1 MSQGTDVDRPL
12 NLAIII
18 GSTREG
24 RFGDTV
30 GRWFAKE
37 AARHGGFAIDVID
50 LIDITLPPSHRAKPT
65 PEVDAFRK
73 RLAAADAF
81 VIVTPEYNHSYPASL
96 KHAIDQAYAEW
107 MAKPVGFVS
116 YGGTVGGV
124 RAIEHL
130 RHVFAELHA
139 TAKRGGS
146 SMKTATRSTAR
157 ARAKP
162 PRSCW
167 TAWPGGPKPCARRAR
182 PGPMSKAREDRSALS
197 GGALCGGLARF
208 PDRLGPKSVSS

>member
-139 TAKRGGS
+139 TTIRDYLPFINARRQFDEDGNPVDREGPRKAAKAMLDRL
-146 SMKTATRSTAR
+146 AWWAEALRTAR
-157 ARAKP
+157 E
-162 PRSCW
+162 
-167 TAWPGGPKPCARRAR
+167 AR
-182 PGPMSKAREDRSALS
+182 PYV
-197 GGALCGGLARF
+197 
-208 PDRLGPKSVSS
+208 KS

>member
-1 MSQGTDVDRPL
+1 MDRAL

-37 AARHGGFAIDVID
+37 AAGHGGFAVDLID
-50 LIDITLPPSHRAKPT
+50 LIDIKLPPTHQRKPT
-65 PEVDAFRK
+65 PEVDAFRA

-96 KHAIDQAYAEW
+96 KHAIDQGYVEW

-139 TAKRGGS
+139 
-146 SMKTATRSTAR
+146 ATIRDYV
-157 ARAKP
+157 
-162 PRSCW
+162 CFLM
-167 TAWPGGPKPCARRAR
+167 ARRQFDTDGNPIDREGPHNAAKIMLDRLAWWADALRNAREAR
-182 PGPMSKAREDRSALS
+182 PYVKR
-197 GGALCGGLARF
+197 
-208 PDRLGPKSVSS
+208 

>member
-1 MSQGTDVDRPL
+1 VDRTL

-37 AARHGGFAIDVID
+37 AAGHGGFAIDLID
-50 LIDITLPPSHRAKPT
+50 LIDIKLPPTHGAKPT
-65 PEVDAFRK
+65 PEVDAFRA

-96 KHAIDQAYAEW
+96 KHAIDQGYVEW

-116 YGGTVGGV
+116 YGGKVGGV

-139 TAKRGGS
+139 TTIRDYVTFL
-146 SMKTATRSTAR
+146 M
-157 ARAKP
+157 
-162 PRSCW
+162 
-167 TAWPGGPKPCARRAR
+167 ARRQFDANGN
-182 PGPMSKAREDRSALS
+182 PVDPEGPRNSAKIMLDRLDWWGHALRNARETR
-197 GGALCGGLARF
+197 
-208 PDRLGPKSVSS
+208 PYVKS

>member
-1 MSQGTDVDRPL
+1 MSEHRL
-12 NLAIII
+12 NLVIMI

-30 GRWFAKE
+30 GRWFAAE
-37 AARHGGFAIDVID
+37 AASHGDYSVD
-50 LIDITLPPSHRAKPT
+50 LIDLADTELPPTHRAKPT
-65 PEVDAFRK
+65 PQVDAFRA

-96 KHAIDQAYAEW
+96 KHAIDQGHVEW

-116 YGGTVGGV
+116 YGGTTGGV

-139 TAKRGGS
+139 
-146 SMKTATRSTAR
+146 ATIRDYVCFPR
-157 ARAKP
+157 ARRQFDP
-162 PRSCW
+162 EGRPVDPDGPRAAAGIMLDRL
-167 TAWPGGPKPCARRAR
+167 AWWAEALRN
-182 PGPMSKAREDRSALS
+182 ARETR
-197 GGALCGGLARF
+197 
-208 PDRLGPKSVSS
+208 PYVKS

>member
-1 MSQGTDVDRPL
+1 VPDRPL

-37 AARHGGFAIDVID
+37 AAAHGSFAVDLID
-50 LIDITLPPSHRAKPT
+50 LIEVKLPSSHGVKPT
-65 PEVDAFRK
+65 PPEVDAFRA

-96 KHAIDQAYAEW
+96 KHAIDQGYVEW

-139 TAKRGGS
+139 
-146 SMKTATRSTAR
+146 ATIRDYL
-157 ARAKP
+157 
-162 PRSCW
+162 CFIH
-167 TAWPGGPKPCARRAR
+167 ARRQFDADGNPVDREGPRAAARTMLDRLAWWADALRNARIAR
-182 PGPMSKAREDRSALS
+182 PYV
-197 GGALCGGLARF
+197 
-208 PDRLGPKSVSS
+208 KS

>member
-1 MSQGTDVDRPL
+1 VDRAL

-37 AARHGGFAIDVID
+37 AAGHGGFTIDLID
-50 LIDITLPPSHRAKPT
+50 LIDIKLPPTHQRKPT
-65 PEVDAFRK
+65 PEVDAFRA

-96 KHAIDQAYAEW
+96 KHAIDQGYVEW

-139 TAKRGGS
+139 
-146 SMKTATRSTAR
+146 ATIRDYV
-157 ARAKP
+157 
-162 PRSCW
+162 CFLM
-167 TAWPGGPKPCARRAR
+167 ARRQFDTDGNPIDREGPHNAAKIMLDRLAWWADALRNAREAR
-182 PGPMSKAREDRSALS
+182 PYVKR
-197 GGALCGGLARF
+197 
-208 PDRLGPKSVSS
+208 

>member
-1 MSQGTDVDRPL
+1 MDRAL

-37 AARHGGFAIDVID
+37 AAGHGGFTVDLID
-50 LIDITLPPSHRAKPT
+50 LIDIKLPPTHQRKPT
-65 PEVDAFRK
+65 PEVDAFRA

-96 KHAIDQAYAEW
+96 KNAIDQGYVEW

-139 TAKRGGS
+139 
-146 SMKTATRSTAR
+146 ATIRDYV
-157 ARAKP
+157 
-162 PRSCW
+162 CFLM
-167 TAWPGGPKPCARRAR
+167 ARRQFDTDGNPIDREGPHNAAKIMLDRLAWWADALRNAREAR
-182 PGPMSKAREDRSALS
+182 PYVKR
-197 GGALCGGLARF
+197 
-208 PDRLGPKSVSS
+208 

>member
-1 MSQGTDVDRPL
+1 MERIL
-12 NLAIII
+12 KLAIII

-37 AARHGGFAIDVID
+37 ATAHGGFAIDLID
-50 LIDITLPPSHRAKPT
+50 LVDIKLPPSHGVKPT
-65 PEVDAFRK
+65 PPEVDAFRA

-96 KHAIDQAYAEW
+96 KHAIDQGYVEW

-139 TAKRGGS
+139 
-146 SMKTATRSTAR
+146 ATIRDYLCFIHARRQFDADGNPVDREGPRATAR
-157 ARAKP
+157 NMLDRLVWWADALRNARV
-162 PRSCW
+162 
-167 TAWPGGPKPCARRAR
+167 AR
-182 PGPMSKAREDRSALS
+182 PYV
-197 GGALCGGLARF
+197 
-208 PDRLGPKSVSS
+208 KS

>member
-1 MSQGTDVDRPL
+1 MPDRPL

-30 GRWFAKE
+30 GRWCSKE
-37 AARHGGFAIDVID
+37 AARHGGFSID
-50 LIDITLPPSHRAKPT
+50 LIDLADIDLPPTHRAKPT
-65 PEVDAFRK
+65 PAVDAFRA

-96 KHAIDQAYAEW
+96 KHAIDQGYVEW

-116 YGGTVGGV
+116 YGGSTGGV

-130 RHVFAELHA
+130 RQVFAELHA
-139 TAKRGGS
+139 TTIRDYVCFQRARRQFDANGNPVDPECPRNAARA
-146 SMKTATRSTAR
+146 MLDRLAWWADALRTAR
-157 ARAKP
+157 EL
-162 PRSCW
+162 
-167 TAWPGGPKPCARRAR
+167 R
-182 PGPMSKAREDRSALS
+182 PYV
-197 GGALCGGLARF
+197 
-208 PDRLGPKSVSS
+208 KS

>member
-1 MSQGTDVDRPL
+1 VDRAL

-37 AARHGGFAIDVID
+37 AAGHGGFTVDLID
-50 LIDITLPPSHRAKPT
+50 LIDIKLPPTHQRKPT
-65 PEVDAFRK
+65 PEVDAFRA

-96 KHAIDQAYAEW
+96 KHAIDQGYVEW

-139 TAKRGGS
+139 
-146 SMKTATRSTAR
+146 ATIRDYV
-157 ARAKP
+157 
-162 PRSCW
+162 CFLM
-167 TAWPGGPKPCARRAR
+167 ARRQFDTDGNPIDREGPHNAAKIMLDRLAWWADALRNAREAR
-182 PGPMSKAREDRSALS
+182 PYVKR
-197 GGALCGGLARF
+197 
-208 PDRLGPKSVSS
+208 

>member
-1 MSQGTDVDRPL
+1 MDRTL

-37 AARHGGFAIDVID
+37 AASHGGFSIDLID
-50 LIDITLPPSHRAKPT
+50 LIDIKLPPTHRAKPT
-65 PEVDAFRK
+65 PEVDAFRA

-96 KHAIDQAYAEW
+96 KHAIDQGYVEW

-116 YGGTVGGV
+116 YGGKVGGV

-139 TAKRGGS
+139 TTIRDYVAFL
-146 SMKTATRSTAR
+146 M
-157 ARAKP
+157 
-162 PRSCW
+162 
-167 TAWPGGPKPCARRAR
+167 ARRQFDANGN
-182 PGPMSKAREDRSALS
+182 PIDIEGPRNAAKIMLDRLAWWGDALRNARELQ
-197 GGALCGGLARF
+197 
-208 PDRLGPKSVSS
+208 PYVKS

>member
-1 MSQGTDVDRPL
+1 MDRAL

-37 AARHGGFAIDVID
+37 AAGHGGFTID
-50 LIDITLPPSHRAKPT
+50 LIDLIDVKLPPTHQRKPT
-65 PEVDAFRK
+65 PEVDAFRA

-96 KHAIDQAYAEW
+96 KHAIDQGYVEW

-139 TAKRGGS
+139 
-146 SMKTATRSTAR
+146 ATIRDYV
-157 ARAKP
+157 
-162 PRSCW
+162 CFLM
-167 TAWPGGPKPCARRAR
+167 ARRQFDTDGNPIDREGPHNAAKIMLDRLAWWADALRNAREAR
-182 PGPMSKAREDRSALS
+182 PYVKR
-197 GGALCGGLARF
+197 
-208 PDRLGPKSVSS
+208 

>member
-1 MSQGTDVDRPL
+1 MDRTL

-37 AARHGGFAIDVID
+37 AASHGGFAIDLID

-96 KHAIDQAYAEW
+96 KHAIDQA
-107 MAKPVGFVS
+107 
-116 YGGTVGGV
+116 
-124 RAIEHL
+124 
-130 RHVFAELHA
+130 
-139 TAKRGGS
+139 
-146 SMKTATRSTAR
+146 
-157 ARAKP
+157 
-162 PRSCW
+162 
-167 TAWPGGPKPCARRAR
+167 
-182 PGPMSKAREDRSALS
+182 
-197 GGALCGGLARF
+197 
-208 PDRLGPKSVSS
+208 

>member
-1 MSQGTDVDRPL
+1 MDRPL

-37 AARHGGFAIDVID
+37 AANHGAFAVDLID
-50 LIDITLPPSHRAKPT
+50 LIDIKLPATHRAKPT
-65 PEVDAFRK
+65 PEVDAFRA

-96 KHAIDQAYAEW
+96 KHAIDQGYVEW

-139 TAKRGGS
+139 TTIRDYVVFIRA
-146 SMKTATRSTAR
+146 RSQFDADGKPIDPEGRSNAARTMLDRLAWWGEALRTAR
-157 ARAKP
+157 EL
-162 PRSCW
+162 
-167 TAWPGGPKPCARRAR
+167 R
-182 PGPMSKAREDRSALS
+182 PYV
-197 GGALCGGLARF
+197 
-208 PDRLGPKSVSS
+208 KS

>member
-1 MSQGTDVDRPL
+1 MSDRPL

-30 GRWFAKE
+30 GRWIAQQ
-37 AARHGGFAIDVID
+37 AAHHGGFSID
-50 LIDITLPPSHRAKPT
+50 LIDLADIELPPTHRDKPT
-65 PEVDAFRK
+65 PAVDAFRA

-96 KHAIDQAYAEW
+96 KHAIDQAHVEW

-116 YGGTVGGV
+116 YGGSTGGV

-139 TAKRGGS
+139 TTIRDYVAFL
-146 SMKTATRSTAR
+146 R
-157 ARAKP
+157 ARRQFDANGDP
-162 PRSCW
+162 IDPQ
-167 TAWPGGPKPCARRAR
+167 GPSNAART
-182 PGPMSKAREDRSALS
+182 MM
-197 GGALCGGLARF
+197 
-208 PDRLGPKSVSS
+208 DRLAWWADALRNARDLTPYVKS

>member
-1 MSQGTDVDRPL
+1 VGRTL

-37 AARHGGFAIDVID
+37 AAAHGGFSID
-50 LIDITLPPSHRAKPT
+50 LIDLADIQLPQAHCAKPT
-65 PEVDAFRK
+65 PEVDAFRA

-96 KHAIDQAYAEW
+96 KHAIDQGYVEW

-139 TAKRGGS
+139 TTIRDYVCFL
-146 SMKTATRSTAR
+146 M
-157 ARAKP
+157 
-162 PRSCW
+162 
-167 TAWPGGPKPCARRAR
+167 ARRQFDADGR
-182 PGPMSKAREDRSALS
+182 PIDPDGPRNAAKVMLDRLEWWAAALRNARELR
-197 GGALCGGLARF
+197 
-208 PDRLGPKSVSS
+208 PYVKS

>member
-1 MSQGTDVDRPL
+1 VDRTL

-30 GRWFAKE
+30 GRWFATE
-37 AARHGGFAIDVID
+37 AKSHGGFAIDLID
-50 LIDITLPPSHRAKPT
+50 LVDIKLPPTHGAKAT
-65 PEVDAFRK
+65 PDVEAFRK

-81 VIVTPEYNHSYPASL
+81 VIVTPEYNHSYPAAL

-139 TAKRGGS
+139 TTIRDYIPFINARRQFDEDGNPLDREGPRNAAKVMLDRL
-146 SMKTATRSTAR
+146 AWWAEALRTAR
-157 ARAKP
+157 E
-162 PRSCW
+162 
-167 TAWPGGPKPCARRAR
+167 AR
-182 PGPMSKAREDRSALS
+182 PYV
-197 GGALCGGLARF
+197 
-208 PDRLGPKSVSS
+208 KS

>member
-1 MSQGTDVDRPL
+1 MDRPL
-12 NLAIII
+12 TLAIII

-37 AARHGGFAIDVID
+37 AASHGGFAIDLID
-50 LIDITLPPSHRAKPT
+50 LIDIKLPARHGIKPAT

-96 KHAIDQAYAEW
+96 KHAIDQGYVEW

-139 TAKRGGS
+139 
-146 SMKTATRSTAR
+146 ATIRDYL
-157 ARAKP
+157 
-162 PRSCW
+162 CFIN
-167 TAWPGGPKPCARRAR
+167 ARRQFDEAGNPVDREGPRNAAKVMLDRLAWWAEALRAAREAR
-182 PGPMSKAREDRSALS
+182 PYV
-197 GGALCGGLARF
+197 
-208 PDRLGPKSVSS
+208 KS

>member
-1 MSQGTDVDRPL
+1 MDRL
-12 NLAIII
+12 FNLAIII

-37 AARHGGFAIDVID
+37 AARHGGFAVDLID
-50 LIDITLPPSHRAKPT
+50 LIDIKLPPSHRAKPT
-65 PEVDAFRK
+65 PEMDAFRA
-73 RLAAADAF
+73 RLAAAEAF

-96 KHAIDQAYAEW
+96 KHAIDQAYVEW

-139 TAKRGGS
+139 VTIRDYIPFINARRQFDDIGNPIDREGPRHAAKAMLDRLAWWAE
-146 SMKTATRSTAR
+146 TLRTAR
-157 ARAKP
+157 E
-162 PRSCW
+162 
-167 TAWPGGPKPCARRAR
+167 AR
-182 PGPMSKAREDRSALS
+182 PYVRS
-197 GGALCGGLARF
+197 
-208 PDRLGPKSVSS
+208 

>member
-1 MSQGTDVDRPL
+1 VPDRPL

-37 AARHGGFAIDVID
+37 AAAHGGFAVD
-50 LIDITLPPSHRAKPT
+50 LIDLVDVKLPQSHRAKPT
-65 PEVDAFRK
+65 PEVDAFRA

-96 KHAIDQAYAEW
+96 KHAIDQGYVEW

-139 TAKRGGS
+139 
-146 SMKTATRSTAR
+146 ATIRDYLCFIHARRQFDADGNPVDREGPRATAR
-157 ARAKP
+157 NMLDRLVWWADALRNARV
-162 PRSCW
+162 
-167 TAWPGGPKPCARRAR
+167 AR
-182 PGPMSKAREDRSALS
+182 PYV
-197 GGALCGGLARF
+197 
-208 PDRLGPKSVSS
+208 KS

>member
-1 MSQGTDVDRPL
+1 MDRAL

-37 AARHGGFAIDVID
+37 AAGHGGFTVDLID
-50 LIDITLPPSHRAKPT
+50 LIDIKLPPTHQRKPT
-65 PEVDAFRK
+65 PEVDAFRA

-96 KHAIDQAYAEW
+96 KHAIDQGYVEW

-139 TAKRGGS
+139 
-146 SMKTATRSTAR
+146 ATIRDYV
-157 ARAKP
+157 
-162 PRSCW
+162 CFLM
-167 TAWPGGPKPCARRAR
+167 ARRQFDTDGNPIDREGPHNAAKIMLDRLAWWADALRNAREAR
-182 PGPMSKAREDRSALS
+182 PYVKR
-197 GGALCGGLARF
+197 
-208 PDRLGPKSVSS
+208 

>member
-1 MSQGTDVDRPL
+1 MARALHLG
-12 NLAIII
+12 III

-37 AARHGGFAIDVID
+37 AAAHGGFSTD
-50 LIDITLPPSHRAKPT
+50 LIDLAEIELPPLHPATPT
-65 PEVDAFRK
+65 QEIAAFRT

-107 MAKPVGFVS
+107 MAKPIGFVS
-116 YGGTVGGV
+116 YGGTVGGA

-139 TAKRGGS
+139 
-146 SMKTATRSTAR
+146 ATIRDYL
-157 ARAKP
+157 
-162 PRSCW
+162 CFIN
-167 TAWPGGPKPCARRAR
+167 ARRQFDSDGNPVDREGPRAAVKVMLDRLAWWADALRAGREAR
-182 PGPMSKAREDRSALS
+182 PYV
-197 GGALCGGLARF
+197 
-208 PDRLGPKSVSS
+208 KS

>member
-1 MSQGTDVDRPL
+1 MPDRPL

-37 AARHGGFAIDVID
+37 ATAHGGFAIDLID
-50 LIDITLPPSHRAKPT
+50 LVDIKLPPSHGVKPT
-65 PEVDAFRK
+65 PPEVDAFRA

-96 KHAIDQAYAEW
+96 KHAIDQGYVEW

-139 TAKRGGS
+139 
-146 SMKTATRSTAR
+146 ATIRDYLCFIHARRQFDADGNPVDREGPRATAR
-157 ARAKP
+157 NMLDRLVWWADALRNARV
-162 PRSCW
+162 
-167 TAWPGGPKPCARRAR
+167 AR
-182 PGPMSKAREDRSALS
+182 PYV
-197 GGALCGGLARF
+197 
-208 PDRLGPKSVSS
+208 KS

>member
-1 MSQGTDVDRPL
+1 MPDRPL

-37 AARHGGFAIDVID
+37 AAAHGGFAVDLID
-50 LIDITLPPSHRAKPT
+50 LIDVKLPPSHRAKPT
-65 PEVDAFRK
+65 PEVDAFRA

-96 KHAIDQAYAEW
+96 KHAIDQGYVEW

-139 TAKRGGS
+139 
-146 SMKTATRSTAR
+146 ATIRDYL
-157 ARAKP
+157 
-162 PRSCW
+162 CFIH
-167 TAWPGGPKPCARRAR
+167 ARRQFDADGNPIAREGPRAAARNMLDRLVWWADALRNARIAR
-182 PGPMSKAREDRSALS
+182 PYV
-197 GGALCGGLARF
+197 
-208 PDRLGPKSVSS
+208 KS

>member
-1 MSQGTDVDRPL
+1 MPQGAHVDRTL
-12 NLAIII
+12 KLAIII

-37 AARHGGFAIDVID
+37 AAGHGGFAVD
-50 LIDITLPPSHRAKPT
+50 LIDLAEIKLPPSHRAKPT
-65 PEVDAFRK
+65 PDVDEFRK

-139 TAKRGGS
+139 TTIRDYLPFINARRQFDEHGNPIDREGPRNAAKVMLDRL
-146 SMKTATRSTAR
+146 AWWADALRTAR
-157 ARAKP
+157 E
-162 PRSCW
+162 
-167 TAWPGGPKPCARRAR
+167 AR
-182 PGPMSKAREDRSALS
+182 PYV
-197 GGALCGGLARF
+197 
-208 PDRLGPKSVSS
+208 KS